1 MKNFLQ
7 YIGSALV
14 ILVLAGCGGATIY
27 NIDNSNTI
35 ANKSSLKQVETAI
48 KKGALRKN
56 WSVKKV
62 KEGLLTATINVRG
75 KHIAVVSI
83 PYTEKGYKIDYKTSQ
98 GLSYDATAN
107 TIHKNYN
114 KWITSLERN
123 INYELAQIGM
133 TQTTSAVR
141 TAPVSQPVVAR
152 PVTTVASNLKKSGD
166 LNLEG
171 KTVYIKSIIP
181 YSATAPIAPNIKA
194 ECIIDQQLSEFILK
208 SAQASGLNVV
218 VKNDIGKNDIQLKV
232 EIVDAVSR
240 GGAFRGHNKYVT
252 ISGALVQGDKVYQT
266 FKAARISGGG
276 FWGAYKGS
284 CAVLGRTVEALG
296 KDTAVW
302 LSSPMDGAKLGD
314 TYLIRY

>member
-1 MKNFLQ
+1 MKDFIK
-7 YIGSALV
+7 YIGSAL
-14 ILVLAGCGGATIY
+14 ILLLLAGCGGTAIY

-35 ANKSSLKQVETAI
+35 DSKNSMKQIETAI

-83 PYTEKGYKIDYKTSQ
+83 PYTTKGYKIDYKDSQ
-98 GLSYDATAN
+98 GLKYDPSSN

-114 KWITSLERN
+114 KWVTNLERN
-123 INYELAQIGM
+123 INYELAQIGIS
-133 TQTTSAVR
+133 QTHSAIR
-141 TAPVSQPVVAR
+141 SNPVSQPVVTK
-152 PVTTVASNLKKSGD
+152 PVETVAKNLKKSGD
-166 LNLEG
+166 LNIDG
-171 KTVYIKSIIP
+171 KTIYIKGIIP
-181 YSATAPIAPNIKA
+181 YAANAPVAQNIKT
-194 ECIIDQQLSEFILK
+194 ECIIDQQLSEFIVK

-218 VKNDIGKNDIQLKV
+218 VKNNIGKNDIELKV
-232 EIVDAVSR
+232 EIIDAVSR

-252 ISGALVQGDKVYQT
+252 ISGALVKGDKVYQS

-276 FWGAYKGS
+276 FWGAYKSS

-296 KDTAVW
+296 RDTGVW
-302 LSSPMDGAKLGD
+302 LTSPMDGARLGD
-314 TYLIRY
+314 TYLIR

>member
-1 MKNFLQ
+1 MKNFTK
-7 YIGSALV
+7 YIGIALFLL
-14 ILVLAGCGGATIY
+14 ILTGCKSTAIY
-27 NIDNSNTI
+27 NIDNSQSI
-35 ANKSSLKQVETAI
+35 QSKASIKQVENAI
-48 KKGALRKN
+48 RKGALRKN
-56 WSVKKV
+56 WSIKKV
-62 KEGLLTATINVRG
+62 KEGLLTASINVRG
-75 KHIAVVSI
+75 KHTAVVSV
-83 PYTEKGYKIDYKTSQ
+83 PYTTKGYKLDYKSSK
-98 GLSYDATAN
+98 GLNYDADAN

-114 KWITSLERN
+114 KWVSYLEKN
-123 INYELAQIGM
+123 INYELAQIGIQ
-133 TQTTSAVR
+133 QTTSAIR
-141 TAPVSQPVVAR
+141 TTPVSQPVITP
-152 PVTTVASNLKKSGD
+152 PVTTLASNLKKSGD

-181 YSATAPIAPNIKA
+181 YAPTAPVAANIKA

-240 GGAFRGHNKYVT
+240 GGAFRGHNKYVS

-276 FWGAYKGS
+276 FWGAYKSS
-284 CAVLGRTVEALG
+284 CAVLGRTVKALG

-302 LSSPMDGAKLGD
+302 LSSPIDGAKLGD
-314 TYLIRY
+314 TYLLR